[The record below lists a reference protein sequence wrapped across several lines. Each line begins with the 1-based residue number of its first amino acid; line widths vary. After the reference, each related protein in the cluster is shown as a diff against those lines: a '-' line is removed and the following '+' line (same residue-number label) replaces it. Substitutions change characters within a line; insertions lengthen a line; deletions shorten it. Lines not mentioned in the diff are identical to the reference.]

1 MAREQL
7 EQAARW
13 HARLGEL
20 DDGPTLR
27 AAQAGFDAW
36 HSASEQHRFAY
47 AAIAEADAIARAC
60 AGEAVLYDFGEAALG
75 RAAIRRRHRRHVA
88 IAGLV
93 GAIVVVPVAALGI
106 RHFVQPPTPVVTAA
120 PVRVFSTGIGE
131 RKSFTIAGPAS
142 VMLDTA
148 SRVAVAGTTL
158 TIRGQAYVSTP
169 GEPIRLQV
177 PGGVIRLHLG
187 GLNVRTTGVG
197 LSVFAD
203 DAPLNAEYERATGGS
218 VRLQPGRSLGV
229 TDGRARITA
238 PADAAA
244 ITGWRD
250 GWLLFDD
257 VPLGRAV
264 AEVNRYRRVPIRLSS
279 DVSDWRISGSFRTD
293 QSASF
298 LDAVATSLPAT
309 IVRSG
314 NAPTISARRS

>member
-1 MAREQL
+1 MALEQL
-7 EQAARW
+7 EEAARW

-20 DDGPTLR
+20 DDGPSLR
-27 AAQAGFDAW
+27 AARAEFQAW
-36 HSASEQHRFAY
+36 HSGSEEHRLAY
-47 AAIAEADAIARAC
+47 AAIIEADGIARAC
-60 AGEAVLYDFGEAALG
+60 AREGLLYDLGEAALG
-75 RAAIRRRHRRHVA
+75 RAAVSRRHRRHVA

-106 RHFVQPPTPVVTAA
+106 RHLVQLPAPLETAT

-131 RKSFTIAGPAS
+131 RRSFTIAGQAN

-148 SRVAVAGTTL
+148 SRVVAAGTTL
-158 TIRGQAYVSTP
+158 TIRGQAYVSSQ
-169 GEPIRLQV
+169 GDPIRLQV
-177 PGGVIRLHLG
+177 PGGVIQLHLG
-187 GLNVRTTGVG
+187 GLNVRTTGAG
-197 LSVFAD
+197 LSVYAD
-203 DAPLNAEYERATGGS
+203 DAPLNAEYERTTGGS
-218 VRLQPGRSLGV
+218 VRLQRGRLLGM
-229 TDGRARITA
+229 TNSRARITV

-264 AEVNRYRRVPIRLSS
+264 AEINRYRRVPIRLSS
-279 DVSDWRISGSFRTD
+279 DVSNWRISGSFRTN

-309 IVRSG
+309 TVRSG
-314 NAPTISARRS
+314 DAPTISGRRS